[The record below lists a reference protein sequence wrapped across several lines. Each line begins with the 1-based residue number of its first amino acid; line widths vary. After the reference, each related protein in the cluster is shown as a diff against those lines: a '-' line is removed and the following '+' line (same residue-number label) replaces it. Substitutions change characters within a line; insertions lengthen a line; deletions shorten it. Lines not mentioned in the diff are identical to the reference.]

1 MTVAAED
8 GKLVLRFAPAPVF
21 VADLEHWQYD
31 TFRVKWRTLNAYIPD
46 GWATFVLDRRGR
58 AAEVRV
64 DCPNDDFDFTELE
77 LKRR

>member
-1 MTVAAED
+1 
-8 GKLVLRFAPAPVF
+8 
-21 VADLEHWQYD
+21 
-31 TFRVKWRTLNAYIPD
+31 LNPYIPD

-58 AAEVRV
+58 PAEVRV